1 VERAYLTRH
10 GESELSLAGLTNGDP
25 GVPCALTPAG
35 REEARRLGELLAG
48 TQIDLCAVSKF
59 ERALE
64 TAELALAGR
73 ETPRLVLAEL
83 NDIGVGE
90 FEGHTIEDYRDWAR
104 SHEPGEPAPGGGESR
119 VDAVRRYVEAYRTI
133 LARPEPA
140 ILVVAHALTVRY
152 FLDAAEGRVP
162 APRVEIVP
170 YAEPF
175 PLTAAQLT
183 GAVELL
189 SAWTLA
195 PAWRR

>member
-25 GVPCALTPAG
+25 GIPCALTPAG
-35 REEARRLGELLAG
+35 REEARGLGELLAD
-48 TQIDLCAVSKF
+48 TQIDLCAVSEF
-59 ERALE
+59 ERAQE
-64 TAELALAGR
+64 TADLALAGR

-90 FEGHTIEDYRDWAR
+90 FEGHTIEEYRDWAR
-104 SHEPGEPAPGGGESR
+104 SHEPDDPAPGGGESR
-119 VDAVRRYVEAYRTI
+119 ADVVRRYVEAYRTI

-152 FLDAAEGRVP
+152 FLDAAEGQVP

-175 PLTAAQLT
+175 PLTAAELT
-183 GAVELL
+183 EAVDLL

-195 PAWRR
+195 PAWRH

>member
-1 VERAYLTRH
+1 MERAYLTRH

-35 REEARRLGELLAG
+35 REEARRLGDLLAD
-48 TQIDLCAVSKF
+48 TPVDLCVVSEF
-59 ERALE
+59 ERAQE
-64 TAELALAGR
+64 TADLALAGR

-104 SHEPGEPAPGGGESR
+104 SHEPGEPAPDGGESR

-175 PLTAAQLT
+175 PLTASQLT
-183 GAVELL
+183 EAVELL